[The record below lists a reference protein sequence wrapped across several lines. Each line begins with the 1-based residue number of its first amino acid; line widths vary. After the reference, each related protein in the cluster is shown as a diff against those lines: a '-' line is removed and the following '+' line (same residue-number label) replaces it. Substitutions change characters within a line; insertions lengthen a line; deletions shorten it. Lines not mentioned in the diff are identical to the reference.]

1 MCVSGIECSIPQVAC
16 LKPTGGKRI
25 VEGGWPPKKS
35 SHPNEFRKFYHDYSV
50 FRVLYQY
57 PMMYDLLQ

>member
-16 LKPTGGKRI
+16 LKPIGGKRI

-35 SHPNEFRKFYHDYSV
+35 VTPMNLENFIMIIVYLGFYTNI
-50 FRVLYQY
+50 Q
-57 PMMYDLLQ
+57 